1 MATMTKGS
9 FTLDLGIVKLGA
21 ELSDE
26 DRQCAWEL
34 YSELSTR
41 VAVTGKPKDSECV
54 DFCGELFHESLT
66 SLYTFFQEARNI
78 MRKFPVGRLQGDVKN
93 HLGVIIS
100 KMLSDVLRPFLEKWQ
115 SDYRHW
121 WENQSNPR
129 VEPMERQK
137 SYPQHDEMLEDWA
150 NVRVLMRAL
159 QQKLVEVYKLIDV
172 TG

>member
-1 MATMTKGS
+1 MTTMTKGS
-9 FTLDLGIVKLGA
+9 FTLDLGIVKLGT

-41 VAVTGKPKDSECV
+41 VAVTGKPKDSECR

-66 SLYTFFQEARNI
+66 SLYTFFQEARSI
-78 MRKFPVGRLQGDVKN
+78 MRKFPVGRLQNDVQN

-137 SYPQHDEMLEDWA
+137 AYPQHDEMLGDWA
-150 NVRVLMRAL
+150 DVRVLMRAL

-172 TG
+172 NG